1 MKILFITP
9 RLPHPRVA
17 SGHVIVYERIKRL
30 AQRGHEIGLAVFDD
44 PSCARHLDEVRPL
57 VREIEVVP
65 RPPPHSYLRGAL
77 DFAFSSVPPY
87 FYNFRSDE
95 MMKRVGD
102 MAERTGYHIAMAE
115 FSAMGQYLYG
125 NRHLSAVRKVIS
137 CHYSIATS
145 YRKVADLMQYSA
157 RGIRSRLSLRGLQRY
172 EVDMYRNVDKVLVL
186 TAQERFAIQRYDPHL
201 RINVIPCGVDTKYF
215 RPSPEG
221 PEDCI
226 LFTGHYE
233 SEPNRDAVL
242 WFAHRVWPILK
253 KRWPTLT
260 FYVVGPGVVPE
271 VRDLMRRDKSII
283 VTGEV
288 DDIRPYMRKAK
299 VFLCPVR
306 LGSGLRVK
314 ILEAM
319 AAGVPVVSTS
329 LGAEGIPLHTGDN
342 GLLADTPEMMAES
355 ILLLLQD
362 DALRTSIIRQARSL
376 VEDRFAWDRGID
388 MLEDVFAEVVA
399 GR

>member
-1 MKILFITP
+1 MRILFITT
-9 RLPHPRVA
+9 RLPHARVA
-17 SGHVIVYERIKRL
+17 SGHVIVYERIRRL

-44 PSCARHLDEVRPL
+44 PSSADHAEEVRPL
-57 VREIEVVP
+57 LREMEIVP
-65 RPPPHSYLRGAL
+65 RPAPHSHLRGAL
-77 DFAFSSVPPY
+77 DIAFSSVPPY
-87 FYNFRSDE
+87 FYNFRSEE
-95 MMKRVGD
+95 MMVRVGE
-102 MAERTGYHIAMAE
+102 MMERTGYHIAMAE
-115 FSAMGQYLYG
+115 FSAMGQYLFR
-125 NRHLSAVRKVIS
+125 NRRLSAVRKIIS

-157 RGIRSRLSLRGLQRY
+157 RGIRSRLSLRGLLRY
-172 EVDMYRNVDKVLVL
+172 EVDMYRSVDKVLAL
-186 TAQERFAIQRYDPHL
+186 TAQERFALQRYDPHL
-201 RINVIPCGVDTKYF
+201 RVAVIPCGVDTKYF
-215 RPSPEG
+215 QPAKDG
-221 PEDCI
+221 VEDCI
-226 LFTGHYE
+226 LFTGHFE
-233 SEPNRDAVL
+233 AEPNRDAVM
-242 WFAHRVWPILK
+242 WFAHRVWPELK
-253 KRWPTLT
+253 RKWPSLQ
-260 FYVVGPGVVPE
+260 FYVVGPGASPE
-271 VRDLMRRDKSII
+271 IRDLMRRDKAII

-288 DDIRPYMRKAK
+288 EDLRPFMRKAK
-299 VFLCPVR
+299 VFICPVR

-342 GLLADTPEMMAES
+342 GVLADTPQMMAES

-362 DALRTSIIRQARSL
+362 DTLRGSIARQARSL